1 MTVFDYNFQLFSTL
15 LISTSFYTPINLKT
29 FPIYKQHDAMD
40 CGPTCLRMVAKHYG
54 KNLAPEKLRNL
65 AGLNRTGTSLLGI
78 SDAAEQ
84 VGFRTIA
91 IQATFDELAKD
102 VQLPAIAYWR
112 QEHFLVV
119 YKIKNNIAFVADPAH
134 GKVTLTKEEF
144 NKSWIN
150 NKSSEGEEGIALT
163 LQPTPDFYAEEDE
176 VINKKSFSYLFSYIR
191 PYQKLIFQLILGLL
205 VGSLLQLIFPF
216 LTQSVVDT
224 GIKNKDYNFIIIML
238 VGQLMLTFSRSIVD
252 FIRSWILL
260 HVGTRINIHL
270 ISDFLIKLMRLPI
283 SYFDS
288 KMVGDLLQRI
298 EDHKR
303 IEQLLTSNILNTLF
317 SLFNLLIFSVILAIY
332 DRNIFFVFIAGS
344 ILYVL
349 YILFFLKKRR
359 ELDYKSFGQMS
370 KNQNILIQTLQGMQE
385 IKLFNAEKQKRWEW
399 EKIQAQLLKT
409 NIKSLAL
416 TQYQEAGGILINEV
430 KNILITF
437 IAATSVIDGHITLGI
452 MLSIQY
458 ILGQLNA
465 PINQLIGFIQT
476 TQNAKL
482 SLERLGEIH
491 EKPNEESDDKEG
503 QIAILPEDL
512 TLDFQNVSFRYGG
525 PESDYVL
532 KDISLSIPDGK
543 VTAIVGS
550 SGSGKTTLIKLLLKF
565 YNSTQGEIKLNGNNL
580 TNYSS
585 SKWRELC
592 GVVMQ
597 DGFKFSDT
605 IARNIALGDDYID
618 KEKLV
623 NAAKI
628 ANIYD
633 FIKILPLGFN
643 TKVGN
648 EGIGLSGGQLQRLL
662 IARAV
667 YKNPKI
673 IFFDEAT
680 NSLDSENEK
689 IITQNLETFYKGK
702 TVVVVAHRLS
712 TVKNADQIIVLEKG
726 KMVEIGN
733 HYELTAKKGV
743 YYNLVKNQ
751 LELGN

>member
-1 MTVFDYNFQLFSTL
+1 
-15 LISTSFYTPINLKT
+15 
-29 FPIYKQHDAMD
+29 MD
-40 CGPTCLRMVAKHYG
+40 CGPTCIRMIAKHYG
-54 KNLAPEKLRNL
+54 KTIAPEKLRNL
-65 AGLNRTGTSLLGI
+65 AGLSKSGVSLLGI
-78 SDAAEQ
+78 SNAAEQ
-84 VGFRTIA
+84 IGFRTIA
-91 IQATFDELAKD
+91 IQATFDELAND
-102 VQLPAIAYWR
+102 VQLPAIAYWN

-119 YKIKNNIAFVADPAH
+119 YKIEGNWAFIADPAH
-134 GKVTLTKEEF
+134 GKVKLTKEEF
-144 NKSWIN
+144 NKNWIN
-150 NKSSEGEEGIALT
+150 VKSLEGEEGIALT

-176 VINKKSFSYLFSYIR
+176 VINKKSFSYLFSYVK
-191 PYQKLIFQLILGLL
+191 PYKKLIFQLILGLL
-205 VGSLLQLIFPF
+205 TGSVLQLIFPF

-224 GIKNKDYNFIIIML
+224 GIRNKDNSFIIVIL
-238 VGQLMLTFSRSIVD
+238 FGQLMLTFSRSIVD

-260 HVGTRINIHL
+260 HVGSRINIHL
-270 ISDFLIKLMRLPI
+270 IADFLIKLMRLPI

-298 EDHKR
+298 DDHKR

-317 SLFNLLIFSVILAIY
+317 SLFNLLIFSFVLIIY
-332 DRNIFFVFIAGS
+332 DTNIFFIFFCGS
-344 ILYVL
+344 SLYVL
-349 YILFFLKKRR
+349 YILFFLRKRR
-359 ELDYKSFGQMS
+359 DLDYKSFGQMS
-370 KNQNILIQTLQGMQE
+370 RNQNVLIQTLQGMQE

-437 IAATSVIDGHITLGI
+437 IAARAVIDGHITLGV
-452 MLSIQY
+452 MLSVQY

-465 PINQLIGFIQT
+465 PINQLISFIQT
-476 TQNAKL
+476 SQNAKL

-491 EKPNEESDDKEG
+491 EKPNEENEDRQV
-503 QIAILPEDL
+503 QINILPEDL
-512 TLDFQNVSFRYGG
+512 TLDIQNISFRYGG
-525 PESDYVL
+525 AESDYVI
-532 KDISLSIPDGK
+532 KDMSLTIPDGK

-565 YNSTQGEIKLNGNNL
+565 YETTHGEIKLNGNNL
-580 TNYSS
+580 SNYSS
-585 SKWRELC
+585 QKWRQLC

-605 IARNIALGDDYID
+605 IAKNIALGDDFID

-633 FIKILPLGFN
+633 FIKVLPLGFN
-643 TKVGN
+643 TKIGN
-648 EGIGLSGGQLQRLL
+648 EGMGLSGGQLQRLL

-689 IITQNLETFYKGK
+689 IITQNLEMFYKGR

-726 KMVEIGN
+726 KLVEKGN
-733 HYELTAKKGV
+733 HYELTEKKGV
-743 YYNLVKNQ
+743 YYNLVKNK